1 MHTADVIT
9 DRKNMT
15 GDTFR
20 AYCSDYLSADVG
32 MVERKGKETQMK
44 ISKIA
49 TPSDEAFCLVTLEN
63 NYDRWTAIARKE
75 PRFEVVSEQS
85 DDLTPKKKEE
95 LWPSPK
101 HTKQK
106 GANGKKHE
114 GWSKEGTESYNKHW
128 HSISELR
135 GKPVDDSV
143 HAGVEQDHIDNND
156 KIEAWH
162 MEEKKKGSLNK
173 KKRKAHVFEPPVLAG
188 EDEDDI
194 DFG

>member
-15 GDTFR
+15 GETFR
-20 AYCSDYLSADVG
+20 AHCSDYLSAVVG
-32 MVERKGKETQMK
+32 MVEWKGKETQMK

-63 NYDRWTAIARKE
+63 NCDRWTAIARKE
-75 PRFEVVSEQS
+75 PRFEVASEQS

-101 HTKQK
+101 CTKQK
-106 GANGKKHE
+106 SANGKKHE
-114 GWSKEGTESYNKHW
+114 GWSKEGAESHNQHH
-128 HSISELR
+128 HSISKLQGES
-135 GKPVDDSV
+135 VDDRV
-143 HAGVEQDHIDNND
+143 QTGAEQKHVEEKE

-162 MEEKKKGSLNK
+162 MDEKKKGGQHK
-173 KKRKAHVFEPPVLAG
+173 KKRKAQVFEPPELAG
-188 EDEDDI
+188 EDEENI
-194 DFG
+194 KF

>member
-20 AYCSDYLSADVG
+20 AHCSDYLSAVVG
-32 MVERKGKETQMK
+32 MAEWKGKETQMK

-101 HTKQK
+101 CTKQK

-114 GWSKEGTESYNKHW
+114 GWSKEGAESHNKHC
-128 HSISELR
+128 HSISKLQ
-135 GKPVDDSV
+135 GKSVDDSV
-143 HAGVEQDHIDNND
+143 HTGAEQEHIDEND
-156 KIEAWH
+156 EIEAWH
-162 MEEKKKGSLNK
+162 MDEKKKGSLNK
-173 KKRKAHVFEPPVLAG
+173 KKRKAHVFEPPELAG
-188 EDEDDI
+188 EDEDNI
-194 DFG
+194 KF

>member
-1 MHTADVIT
+1 M
-9 DRKNMT
+9 
-15 GDTFR
+15 
-20 AYCSDYLSADVG
+20 
-32 MVERKGKETQMK
+32 
-44 ISKIA
+44 
-49 TPSDEAFCLVTLEN
+49 DEAFCLVTLEN
-63 NYDRWTAIARKE
+63 NYDRWTATAKKE
-75 PRFEVVSEQS
+75 PRFEVLSEQS
-85 DDLTPKKKEE
+85 DDQTPKKKEE

-101 HTKQK
+101 HTEQK

-114 GWSKEGTESYNKHW
+114 GWSKEGAESHNKHW

-135 GKPVDDSV
+135 GKTVDDSV
-143 HAGVEQDHIDNND
+143 DTGVEQDHIDNND

-194 DFG
+194 KFG